1 MNLLD
6 SCRCHRLLKAV
17 LSKKVQNRKKMEK
30 LVPAAHDIR
39 MQRVGTGLADFRV
52 RLEKPLGNANVGG
65 KFFQKKKISDGILK
79 KWARSAVS
87 QAHAPG

>member
-1 MNLLD
+1 
-6 SCRCHRLLKAV
+6 
-17 LSKKVQNRKKMEK
+17 MEK
-30 LVPAAHDIR
+30 SVPAAHDIR

-65 KFFQKKKISDGILK
+65 KIFSKKISDGILK